1 MLRATLVAV
10 DELSTEVT
18 VDLMQ
23 IQTMVTSEQRLHE
36 LDVLTNLIDVTG
48 TARIVTRGLNA
59 T

>member
-18 VDLMQ
+18 IDLVQ

-59 T
+59 A

>member
-1 MLRATLVAV
+1 MLGTTLVAV

-18 VDLMQ
+18 IDLVQ
-23 IQTMVTSEQRLHE
+23 IQAVVTGQQCLHE